1 MIKILVV
8 GAIVIPDVISNAKGN
23 AIANPE
29 EAVSRGT
36 GTAVIPGSSNAF
48 VIAK

>member
-1 MIKILVV
+1 M
-8 GAIVIPDVISNAKGN
+8 ANARGN

-29 EAVSRGT
+29 EVVSRGT
-36 GTAVIPGSSNAF
+36 ATAVIPGSSNAF